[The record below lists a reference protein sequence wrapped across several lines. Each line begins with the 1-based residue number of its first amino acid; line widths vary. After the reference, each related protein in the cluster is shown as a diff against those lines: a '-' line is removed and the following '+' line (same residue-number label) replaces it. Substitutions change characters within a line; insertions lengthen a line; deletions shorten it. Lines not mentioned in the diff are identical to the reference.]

1 MNTKWIV
8 LSYKVP
14 IEPSTIRVRVWENL
28 KALGVTHLQQFVCIG
43 PDTIDVCKKLN
54 RLSS

>member
-14 IEPSTIRVRVWENL
+14 IEPSTILVRVWENL
-28 KALGVTHLQQFVCIG
+28 KALGVTYLQQSVCIG
-43 PDTIDVCKKLN
+43 PDTMTSVKN
-54 RLSS
+54 